1 VNDKDYQVPF
11 RFNGTISKLTFN
23 LKPAQ
28 LAEEEQRKMRDA
40 VSRARD

>member
-1 VNDKDYQVPF
+1 MDVPF
-11 RFNGTISKLTFN
+11 RFNGKINELTFN
-23 LKPAQ
+23 LGPIQ